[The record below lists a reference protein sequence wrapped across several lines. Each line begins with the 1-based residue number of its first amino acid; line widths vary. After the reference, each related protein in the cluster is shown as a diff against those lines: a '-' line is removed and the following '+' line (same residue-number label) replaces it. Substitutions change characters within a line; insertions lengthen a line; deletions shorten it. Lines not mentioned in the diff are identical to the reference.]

1 MLSSSSVCLQNTVED
16 DSGGA
21 IKKPPDASP
30 SCLVLVAMHCSRIRV
45 RGAMLAC
52 GTRRRLSLLSLHPSV
67 SLYASVPLRAGVSL
81 LPRLPGVAL
90 LSDVSLLSGLP
101 SLALLSGGTGWPRLC
116 WSWRG
121 CCASAKHQ
129 C

>member
-1 MLSSSSVCLQNTVED
+1 
-16 DSGGA
+16 
-21 IKKPPDASP
+21 
-30 SCLVLVAMHCSRIRV
+30 
-45 RGAMLAC
+45 MLAC
-52 GTRRRLSLLSLHPSV
+52 GTRRRLSLLSLHPGV

-90 LSDVSLLSGLP
+90 LSDVSLLPRLPGVALLSGLSLLSGLP
-101 SLALLSGGTGWPRLC
+101 GLALLSGGTGWPRLC

-129 C
+129 R